1 MMLEDILSSQDCAL
15 CQICCK
21 FEEDELIDA
30 PTFTRGEME
39 NANRIYRASFVQRG
53 NIYQV
58 KLVPWKN
65 KYICPFLTDKGC
77 ILGNGRPF
85 DCKSWPF
92 YLMRRNNQYVL
103 TLTSDCPIVWK
114 KYLGKEEFHI
124 DDNLLDACKY
134 IIQNYPEMITEY
146 NRNMRVVYIF

>member
-65 KYICPFLTDKGC
+65 KYICPFLTDKG
-77 ILGNGRPF
+77 
-85 DCKSWPF
+85 
-92 YLMRRNNQYVL
+92 
-103 TLTSDCPIVWK
+103 
-114 KYLGKEEFHI
+114 LGKEEFHI

-134 IIQNYPEMITEY
+134 IVQNYPEMITEY